1 MTPLAHLDQTNNSET
16 PRGSSHPDLTQEAGF
31 TTTLFAQP
39 YNMDACGFYF
49 HSAEE
54 FEEKAEALRDRY
66 CNPVEEFEIQ
76 FIDGDDGALFDACG
90 INQSNLWTWFDD
102 IEGKDEHEKVA
113 LYFLTGVL
121 GYALDDAMDKI
132 DEVVLFHG
140 DALEAAEELFDDCYA
155 LAIPDNLRCYFDME
169 KFARDLEIGGDFNE
183 FDFQGKTYT
192 CTNAS
197 GI

>member
-66 CNPVEEFEIQ
+66 GNTVEEFEIQ
-76 FIDGDDGALFDACG
+76 FIDGDDGELFEACG
-90 INQSNLWTWFDD
+90 ISQSNLSDWFDD
-102 IEGKDEHEKVA
+102 IEGMDDNEKVA

-121 GYALDDAMDKI
+121 GYSLDDATRKVE
-132 DEVVLFHG
+132 EVVLFRG
-140 DALEAAEELFDDCYA
+140 DAQEATEELFDECYA
-155 LAIPDNLRCYFDME
+155 HAIPENLRFYFDME
-169 KFARDLEIGGDFNE
+169 KFARDLEIGGDFTE
-183 FDFQGKTYT
+183 FRYDGNTYT

>member
-1 MTPLAHLDQTNNSET
+1 MSTINTFETHNQNPNATFPRTPEAHPET
-16 PRGSSHPDLTQEAGF
+16 DFS
-31 TTTLFAQP
+31 TTLFAHP

-49 HSAEE
+49 RSAEE
-54 FEEKAEALRDRY
+54 FEEKVEALRDRFG
-66 CNPVEEFEIQ
+66 NRVEEFEIQ

-90 INQSNLWTWFDD
+90 INQSNLSTWFDD
-102 IEGKDEHEKVA
+102 IENKDEHEKVA

-132 DEVVLFHG
+132 DEVMLFHG
-140 DALEAAEELFDDCYA
+140 DAQEAAEELFDDCYA
-155 LAIPDNLRCYFDME
+155 HAIPDNLRCYFDME
-169 KFARDLEIGGDFNE
+169 KFARDLEIGGDFAE
-183 FDFQGKTYT
+183 FDYDGTTYT